1 VIQVDGSL
9 KEGGNREQ
17 FQAGS
22 RQEVSSG
29 YRFRLYRPATAASTI
44 LDTEFTIGCRSN
56 AISAFAFVQNQWQS
70 AELGLAVSCSIAAW
84 QLVNACAALTFPAGQ
99 IQSVSPRQ
107 SAKTTPGIPLTKV
120 IDAGANELFRPSKC
134 RAPNGYW
141 LVLGGGA
148 A

>member
-1 VIQVDGSL
+1 MEAPRKAAIERSF
-9 KEGGNREQ
+9 R
-17 FQAGS
+17 QARG
-22 RQEVSSG
+22 RKFPVG
-29 YRFRLYRPATAASTI
+29 CRFRLYRPATAASTI
-44 LDTEFTIGCRSN
+44 LDTEFTIRCRSN
-56 AISAFAFVQNQWQS
+56 AISVFAFVQNQRQS

-84 QLVNACAALTFPAGQ
+84 QLVNACAALTLPAGE

-107 SAKTTPGIPLTKV
+107 SAKTTPGIPSTKV
-120 IDAGANELFRPSKC
+120 IDAGANELFMPPKC

>member
-1 VIQVDGSL
+1 MVASRKAAIESSF
-9 KEGGNREQ
+9 R
-17 FQAGS
+17 QARG
-22 RQEVSSG
+22 RKFPVG

-56 AISAFAFVQNQWQS
+56 AISVFAFVQNQRQS

-99 IQSVSPRQ
+99 IQSVSTRQ

-120 IDAGANELFRPSKC
+120 IDAGANELFMPPKC